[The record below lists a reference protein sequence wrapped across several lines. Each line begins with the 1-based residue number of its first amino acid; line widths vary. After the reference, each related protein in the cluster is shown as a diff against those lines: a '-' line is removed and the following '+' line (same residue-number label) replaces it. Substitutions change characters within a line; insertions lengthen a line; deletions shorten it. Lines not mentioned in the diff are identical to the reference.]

1 MTVLRHCQSCAS
13 ERLESFF
20 SLAALPVHSCLLM
33 KTRKQAKQLERRD
46 LQLSY
51 CRDCGFVQNSAF
63 EPEVHNYSPDYE
75 ETQAFSGT
83 FNSFAASLAERYI
96 ERYDIRGKRVMEIG
110 CGKGE
115 FLVKLCELGQ
125 NEGLG
130 IDPGYRPE
138 RTQTEAKVR
147 FVQDFFDESHGEFAP
162 DVLLCRHTL
171 EHIAPVHEF
180 MQRVRRM
187 LGPESEAIVLFELPA
202 VERVLEE
209 NAFEDIYYEH
219 CSYFSLGSLARLFR
233 STGFEVL
240 RLETAYD
247 DQYLLIDAV
256 PFQGERTRTLP
267 EERDLPRLD
276 KAVEAFQNSAPSA
289 DRQPGRR
296 AARRLCAWRAH
307 RALGLGEQGGGLP
320 QRHGARRGDR
330 LRDRHQP
337 AQAGEIPPR
346 NRPRGAQSGVPAR
359 RCSRSHPRHE
369 SHLRP
374 RDPGAARRPRPAPA
388 DRSALVDVVLA
399 CRLPRLLEYAPPALR
414 RSKRHPGADQRTARD
429 EAGRVGLCTRGPAPG
444 VLLGLRSPLQL
455 RVRRSADEL
464 RGRL

>member
-276 KAVEAFQNSAPSA
+276 KAVEAFQNSAPARIASLA
-289 DRQPGRR
+289 GELR
-296 AARRLCAWRAH
+296 AAYARGERI
-307 RALGLGEQGGGLP
+307 ALWGSGSKAVAFLSATGLDEEIAFGIDINPHKQGRFLP
-320 QRHGARRGDR
+320 ATGH
-330 LRDRHQP
+330 
-337 AQAGEIPPR
+337 E
-346 NRPRGAQSGVPAR
+346 V
-359 RCSRSHPRHE
+359 RSPE
-369 SHLRP
+369 SL
-374 RDPGAARRPRPAPA
+374 PA
-388 DRSALVDVVLA
+388 DAPDRILVMNRIYVPEIRAQLEASA
-399 CRLPRLLEYAPPALR
+399 CTR
-414 RSKRHPGADQRTARD
+414 RSKRSSRCRPRLPSAPSARVR
-429 EAGRVGLCTRGPAPG
+429 ATCAAPKQTTSRCRSTHCTR
-444 VLLGLRSPLQL
+444 
-455 RVRRSADEL
+455 
-464 RGRL
+464 RGRTRRTVHEGTCAWSSAWTAVTSTTPRSTQRG